1 MRCICRHNTRFS
13 RVLRNKAAKVNSP
26 RRNRAGSTAA
36 TNGSRW
42 VTTWA
47 RNPKAI
53 SELDTAPM

>member
-1 MRCICRHNTRFS
+1 MVF
-13 RVLRNKAAKVNSP
+13 RNKAAKVNSP
-26 RRNRAGSTAA
+26 SRNTPGSTAA
-36 TNGSRW
+36 TNGSKR